1 MSNAK
6 TYTWTVWL
14 KFQNKKRDYCKY
26 YWMLLLNNVYK
37 TKTGYGFNKKLVIFI
52 SNSKAIY
59 LILIFQESES

>member
-1 MSNAK
+1 
-6 TYTWTVWL
+6 
-14 KFQNKKRDYCKY
+14 
-26 YWMLLLNNVYK
+26 MLLLNNVYK